1 VGAIELNSRRDPETS
16 SQGSPRLGAAEGSG
30 SASRR
35 SPRAGRDRRL
45 RAAESRTATAPA
57 GCARPGGPRAGSAT
71 EAGPPG
77 GDGGDGDDPKKPFQ
91 FPKPH
96 YQTKLTFKRRL
107 RKSTQKKSTAQIL
120 SSISTSTSSMRTRK
134 RVEREQL
141 EEEFEERGVL
151 YIQPIPPIV
160 DRNGR
165 IVWNGHRNHISWYPG
180 FLDAWW
186 LANGPKNHTQC
197 AYYGEGGCSGDMHI
211 DHIRSAVDYILNVA
225 GVEPEEVCDGIHHW
239 TAYIL
244 DDANT
249 INSQH
254 PLHPSPNDTIR
265 TAYHHENN
273 LQGMCAHHNE
283 SKGSNR
289 RGLDDPSPPVYV
301 GPCTCGVGLLSAS
314 KKIRRNKNQD
324 L

>member
-1 VGAIELNSRRDPETS
+1 VQAAIAACAQPKPGPQPPKPVVQRSVVQRADVLNYTTGYNLPF
-16 SQGSPRLGAAEGSG
+16 
-30 SASRR
+30 
-35 SPRAGRDRRL
+35 
-45 RAAESRTATAPA
+45 
-57 GCARPGGPRAGSAT
+57 
-71 EAGPPG
+71 G
-77 GDGGDGDDPKKPFQ
+77 GDGGDGDDPRKPFQ

-96 YQTKLTFKRRL
+96 YETKLTFKRRL

-180 FLDAWW
+180 FLDA
-186 LANGPKNHTQC
+186 
-197 AYYGEGGCSGDMHI
+197 
-211 DHIRSAVDYILNVA
+211 
-225 GVEPEEVCDGIHHW
+225 
-239 TAYIL
+239 
-244 DDANT
+244 
-249 INSQH
+249 
-254 PLHPSPNDTIR
+254 
-265 TAYHHENN
+265 
-273 LQGMCAHHNE
+273 HHNE

-301 GPCTCGVGLLSAS
+301 GPCTCGVSLLSAS

>member
-1 VGAIELNSRRDPETS
+1 
-16 SQGSPRLGAAEGSG
+16 
-30 SASRR
+30 
-35 SPRAGRDRRL
+35 
-45 RAAESRTATAPA
+45 
-57 GCARPGGPRAGSAT
+57 
-71 EAGPPG
+71 
-77 GDGGDGDDPKKPFQ
+77 
-91 FPKPH
+91 
-96 YQTKLTFKRRL
+96 
-107 RKSTQKKSTAQIL
+107 
-120 SSISTSTSSMRTRK
+120 MRTRK

-239 TAYIL
+239 QAYVL